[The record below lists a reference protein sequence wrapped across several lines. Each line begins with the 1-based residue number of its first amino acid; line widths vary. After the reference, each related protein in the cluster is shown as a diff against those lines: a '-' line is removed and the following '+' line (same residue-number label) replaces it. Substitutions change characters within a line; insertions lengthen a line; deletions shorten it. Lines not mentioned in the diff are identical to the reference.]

1 MYTVVGSP
9 KTRAFR
15 VVWAME
21 ELGLEYDLVSEP
33 PRGETASALNPTGK
47 IPCLKVGHAT
57 IIDSVAILQYLAD
70 KHGALTYEAGTL
82 ERAEQDS
89 FTQFICDEIDG
100 ALWTAARNDFVNPE
114 EKRVAAIKDVLVW
127 EMERSVKALEQ
138 RLGDREFLMGD
149 RFTVPDILLTHCAG
163 WMRGTGFP
171 LESDTL
177 RAYVRR
183 NIEREAYKKASAV
196 RKPS

>member
-21 ELGLEYDLVSEP
+21 ELGLAYDLVAEP
-33 PRGETASALNPTGK
+33 PRGETAAALNPTGK
-47 IPCLKVGHAT
+47 IPCLKVGDAT

-70 KHGALTYEAGTL
+70 KHDALTYPAGTL

-100 ALWTAARNDFVNPE
+100 ALWTAARNKFVNPQ
-114 EKRVAAIKDVLVW
+114 EKRVPAIKDILIW
-127 EMERSVKALEQ
+127 EMERSLQALEQ
-138 RLGDREFLMGD
+138 RLGEREFLMGD

-163 WMRGTGFP
+163 WMRSSGFP
-171 LESDTL
+171 LESDLL
-177 RAYVRR
+177 RDYVRR
-183 NIEREAYKKASAV
+183 NINRDAYKKADAT
-196 RKPS
+196 RNPS

>member
-1 MYTVVGSP
+1 MYTLVGSP

-15 VVWAME
+15 VLWAME

-47 IPCLKVGHAT
+47 IPCLKVGDAT

-70 KHGALTYEAGTL
+70 KHGALTYAAGTL
-82 ERAEQDS
+82 ERAAQDS

-100 ALWTAARNDFVNPE
+100 ALWTAARNKFVNPE
-114 EKRVAAIKDVLVW
+114 EKRVPAIKDILIW
-127 EMERSVKALEQ
+127 EMERSLKALEQ
-138 RLGDREFLMGD
+138 RLGDNEFLMGD

-183 NIEREAYKKASAV
+183 NINRDAYKKADAI
-196 RKPS
+196 RNPA